1 MTGVER
7 FQFADGTRVQAD
19 LVNAAPTDLVLTSG
33 SQTSSQSIAFA
44 GYTSTAIVI
53 DGVTDAAWAN
63 ARSYGFSGDAYGGVN
78 ISSPTDT
85 GGSFQVLWD
94 NNAPYFR
101 VNVFDDVTQNANASY
116 WQNDAVELF
125 LDLGHER
132 TSTYD
137 ANDIQLI
144 FNSVSGQIQA
154 NGNPTWGSEL
164 PPGITS
170 AVSFTATNWVLE
182 GKIDWSGLGFGFS
195 PVQGAEFGLAVVAVD
210 SDVADQESYHGWPGG
225 VGGINA
231 STMLTARLGA
241 DIATPISV
249 SEDAANGTVVATAFA
264 AERQAD
270 VVTYSLANSAGGR
283 FGIDASTGVVTVAN
297 GSLLNNNSGTSQS
310 ITIRATDSAGQT
322 YDEAFTI
329 QVAIVNDVPVL
340 ADTALGLRRP
350 RMPACRVGGH
360 AGHRVHRGITD
371 VDSSPALYIAVTV
384 ADTANGSWYYP
395 TNGGTNWNTWGRGQ

>member
-1 MTGVER
+1 MEGGAGADTLAGGAGTDTLSYAASPAAVAVNLATNAVSGGNAAGDTISGFENIIGSAFNDTLAGDASANSIQGGAGTDTVVLTGNWADYLISFNAGTSTYTLADLRVGSPDGTDTVTGVER

-182 GKIDWSGLGFGFS
+182 GKID
-195 PVQGAEFGLAVVAVD
+195 GAGWALDFRRAG
-210 SDVADQESYHGWPGG
+210 SRIWPGG
-225 VGGINA
+225 GRG
-231 STMLTARLGA
+231 RLRCGRSGEL
-241 DIATPISV
+241 P
-249 SEDAANGTVVATAFA
+249 
-264 AERQAD
+264 RM
-270 VVTYSLANSAGGR
+270 AGRCGWHQCLDNVD
-283 FGIDASTGVVTVAN
+283 GSTGCGYCHTH
-297 GSLLNNNSGTSQS
+297 
-310 ITIRATDSAGQT
+310 
-322 YDEAFTI
+322 
-329 QVAIVNDVPVL
+329 
-340 ADTALGLRRP
+340 LRE
-350 RMPACRVGGH
+350 
-360 AGHRVHRGITD
+360 
-371 VDSSPALYIAVTV
+371 
-384 ADTANGSWYYP
+384 
-395 TNGGTNWNTWGRGQ
+395 